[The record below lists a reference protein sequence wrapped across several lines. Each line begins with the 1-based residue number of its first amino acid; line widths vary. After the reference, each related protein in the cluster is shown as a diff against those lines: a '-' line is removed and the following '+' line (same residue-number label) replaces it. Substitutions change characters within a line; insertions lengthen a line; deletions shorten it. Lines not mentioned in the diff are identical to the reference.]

1 MDIGQGGQ
9 ELGRIAFELFN
20 DVVPK
25 TADNFRALC
34 TGEKGEGKSGKPLHF
49 KGSIFHRV
57 IKSFMI
63 QGGDF
68 TQFNGTGGESIYG
81 EKFDDEN
88 FEMKHDKAGLLSMAN
103 SGPGTNGSQFFIT
116 TVPTPHLDGK
126 HVVFGKVISG
136 MDVVREVENTEKD
149 EGDAPL
155 QKVEVLDCGQ
165 LQPGDSLVQ
174 DDGSGDKYP
183 SSPEEYDE
191 LDFGLNKNL
200 DKVLD
205 IAKEVKDL
213 GNTFFKDK
221 EFAKALKKYKKALRY
236 IEYLRDELG
245 TTEEDEESK
254 IRTVQVP
261 ITLNT
266 SLMHFKLKDY
276 ENAQK
281 MAQSVI
287 EVDDKNPKAYYRRAQ
302 ALSAMGDL
310 QGALNDYKTAI
321 KLNPQD
327 KNLRAEFDRV
337 KKTIDAQKE
346 KEKKMY
352 AKMFG

>member
-9 ELGRIAFELFN
+9 ELGRVAFELFN

-34 TGEKGEGKSGKPLHF
+34 TGEKGIGKSGKPLHY

-88 FEMKHDKAGLLSMAN
+88 FEMKHDKPGLLSMAN
-103 SGPGTNGSQFFIT
+103 SGPGTNGSQFFVT
-116 TVPTPHLDGK
+116 TVPTAHLDGK

-136 MDVVREVENTEKD
+136 MDVVREIENTEKD

-155 QKVEVLDCGQ
+155 QKVEVLDCGE
-165 LQPGDSLVQ
+165 LQAGEPLVQ

-183 SSPEEYDE
+183 NSPEECE

-205 IAKEVKDL
+205 IAKEVKDI
-213 GNTFFKDK
+213 GNQFFKDQDFK
-221 EFAKALKKYKKALRY
+221 KALKKYKKALRY
-236 IEYLRDELG
+236 IDYLREELG
-245 TTEEDEESK
+245 STEDDEESK
-254 IRTVQVP
+254 IRTVQIP

-276 ENAQK
+276 ENAHK
-281 MAQSVI
+281 MAGNVI
-287 EVDDKNPKAYYRRAQ
+287 DVDDQNPKAYYRRAQ
-302 ALSAMGDL
+302 ALSAMGDH
-310 QGALNDYKTAI
+310 QAALNDYKVAI

-327 KNLRAEFDRV
+327 KNLRVEFDKV
-337 KKTIDAQKE
+337 KKVIDAQKE
-346 KEKKMY
+346 KDKKMY
-352 AKMFG
+352 AKMFAA

>member
-9 ELGRIAFELFN
+9 ELGRVAFELFN

-34 TGEKGEGKSGKPLHF
+34 TGEKGVGKSGKPLHY

-88 FEMKHDKAGLLSMAN
+88 FEMKHDKPGLLSMAN
-103 SGPGTNGSQFFIT
+103 SGPGTNGSQFFVT
-116 TVPTPHLDGK
+116 TVPTAHLDGK

-136 MDVVREVENTEKD
+136 MDVVREIENTEK
-149 EGDAPL
+149 
-155 QKVEVLDCGQ
+155 
-165 LQPGDSLVQ
+165 

-183 SSPEEYDE
+183 NSPEECE

-205 IAKEVKDL
+205 IAKEVKDI
-213 GNTFFKDK
+213 GNQFFKDQDFK
-221 EFAKALKKYKKALRY
+221 KALKKYKKALRY
-236 IEYLRDELG
+236 IDYLREELG
-245 TTEEDEESK
+245 STEDDEESK
-254 IRTVQVP
+254 IRTVQIP
-261 ITLNT
+261 ITL
-266 SLMHFKLKDY
+266 
-276 ENAQK
+276 
-281 MAQSVI
+281 
-287 EVDDKNPKAYYRRAQ
+287 
-302 ALSAMGDL
+302 
-310 QGALNDYKTAI
+310 
-321 KLNPQD
+321 
-327 KNLRAEFDRV
+327 
-337 KKTIDAQKE
+337 
-346 KEKKMY
+346 
-352 AKMFG
+352 